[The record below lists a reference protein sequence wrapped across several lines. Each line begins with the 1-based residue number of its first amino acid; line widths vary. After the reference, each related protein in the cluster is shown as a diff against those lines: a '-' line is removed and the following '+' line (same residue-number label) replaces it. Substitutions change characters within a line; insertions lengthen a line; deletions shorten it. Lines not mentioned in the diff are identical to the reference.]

1 MPDFDV
7 VVLGGGT
14 SGSLIAIEVSRAGRS
29 TALVEA
35 GLVGGESPYL
45 ADMASKSL
53 LQSAR
58 RGETWEHAVARRD
71 EVAGHLDDAAAAAR
85 LAEAGVTLIRGSG
98 RITGP
103 GTVEVT
109 PQPDRS
115 GLNGLTPAGPVT
127 LHYQDLVV
135 STGSEPVAP
144 PVEGL
149 TDVPAW
155 TSAEALTCP
164 DLPRRL
170 VVLGAGPVGCELAQ
184 IYAAF
189 GSQVTLVEAET
200 HVLPG
205 EAQFTSEILG
215 DALRRTGVDLR
226 LGSGVVKAETT
237 DDGLALT
244 LADGTRVEADR
255 VLLASGRRP
264 RLSGLGLEELGIS
277 AGPGEMLPLDETCR
291 VVANAPG
298 KSAPA
303 AGKKPGRVWAA
314 GDVTAIAPYTHT
326 ARYQARIVAANLLG
340 GTRAAD
346 YRAVPRTVYTSPSVY
361 TVGMSPSLA
370 EATGVDLIT
379 VSYDLAETARAQV
392 EDDDRGRVEL
402 YADAGAGDI
411 LVGAAAIGPDAEE
424 WMSEV
429 TLAIRAKIPLSV
441 LADVVHAFPTYGE
454 AVGTPLRG
462 LAERSAGGPRP
473 AGGTGANRDEEPA
486 GGTGADTAGRA
497 AGEAAGDAGPSAAGA
512 PGRGTGGAAVTE
524 AAVGGAAADGAAG
537 DEVSADGA
545 AGTGRPGAQPGRTLL
560 GQARATSPGSAPG
573 QAPGA
578 LPSRKPAAPP
588 TAGTGRVTTQ
598 PSRNT

>member
-14 SGSLIAIEVSRAGRS
+14 SGSLIAIGVSQAGRS

-35 GLVGGESPYL
+35 GLVGGEAPYL

-71 EVAGHLDDAAAAAR
+71 EVAGHLDDAAAAGR
-85 LAEAGVTLIRGSG
+85 LAEAGVTLIRGTG
-98 RITGP
+98 QITGP
-103 GTVEVT
+103 GTIVV
-109 PQPDRS
+109 QPNAAKS
-115 GLNGLTPAGPVT
+115 SLNGLAPAGPLT
-127 LHYQDLVV
+127 LGYTDLVV
-135 STGSEPVAP
+135 CTGSEPVAP

-189 GSQVTLVEAET
+189 GSQVTLVEAEP
-200 HVLPG
+200 HLLPG
-205 EAQFTSEILG
+205 EAPFTGEILG

-226 LGSGVVKAETT
+226 LGSAVVKAETT
-237 DDGLALT
+237 DAGLALT
-244 LADGTRVEADR
+244 LADGTRIEADR

-277 AGPGEMLPLDETCR
+277 AAPGEMLPLDESCR
-291 VVANAPG
+291 VVPNVPGKAAPTAPG
-298 KSAPA
+298 KDVPA
-303 AGKKPGRVWAA
+303 TPGTKQAGRIWAA
-314 GDVTAIAPYTHT
+314 GDVTAVAPYTHT
-326 ARYQARIVAANLLG
+326 ARYQAQIVAANLLG
-340 GTRAAD
+340 GSRAAD
-346 YRAVPRTVYTSPSVY
+346 YRAIPRTVYTSPSVY

-370 EATGVDLIT
+370 EATGVELIT
-379 VSYDLAETARAQV
+379 VSCDLAETARATV

-402 YADAGAGDI
+402 YADAASGDV

-424 WMSEV
+424 WMGEV
-429 TLAIRAKIPLSV
+429 TLAIRARIPLAV

-454 AVGTPLRG
+454 AVGMPWPG
-462 LAERSAGGPRP
+462 LAPE
-473 AGGTGANRDEEPA
+473 TG
-486 GGTGADTAGRA
+486 
-497 AGEAAGDAGPSAAGA
+497 
-512 PGRGTGGAAVTE
+512 
-524 AAVGGAAADGAAG
+524 GGAAADVSGDAGTAAATSAGPGTAPDVSAAG
-537 DEVSADGA
+537 AVGGDTPAVP
-545 AGTGRPGAQPGRTLL
+545 AGQTLL
-560 GQARATSPGSAPG
+560 GQG
-573 QAPGA
+573 QAPGT
-578 LPSRKPAAPP
+578 LPSRKPPAPP
-588 TAGTGRVTTQ
+588 TAGPDRVSTQ
-598 PSRNT
+598 PSHNT